1 METLCRAEILLMG
14 YLDTQDLAIRVRG
27 RESSKRPSVLA
38 LIGARKVRELTGDP
52 CRIS

>member
-1 METLCRAEILLMG
+1 MG

-27 RESSKRPSVLA
+27 RRVFEATSVLA
-38 LIGARKVRELTGDP
+38 LIGARKVRELTRDP